1 MLQLFVP
8 KRNKYNNS
16 IKLNINILFCLV
28 LLHFEKKRHNLCEDD
43 TSLYKQLSA
52 QKNIKLNWKNGNVM
66 NEVHVMPFTNKT

>member
-28 LLHFEKKRHNLCEDD
+28 LLHFEKKGIICVKMIL
-43 TSLYKQLSA
+43 
-52 QKNIKLNWKNGNVM
+52 
-66 NEVHVMPFTNKT
+66 PFTNNYQHKKKLIKLEKR